1 MSDSQAVGN
10 TPLRTHSSS
19 KKQWSWRFGRVGVGF
34 LRVKRVLGPFKPLC
48 KASLSSWTSVC
59 QDRITRTTHIHLS
72 IYIYIYKYKIHMQ
85 TTSAWESFL
94 VPSNDMHFACLW
106 HYLTPAVHRFLC
118 NAHKAPTWRLGE
130 AEHVWC
136 NDGLTQGL
144 RGNLQ
149 KCLKN
154 HVKSYEVS
162 ISWCLIG
169 SWWPHSSVYTQPIS
183 PQPLMH

>member
-19 KKQWSWRFGRVGVGF
+19 NKQWSWRFGRVGVGF
-34 LRVKRVLGPFKPLC
+34 LRVERALGPFKPLC
-48 KASLSSWTSVC
+48 KASLSSWASVC

-72 IYIYIYKYKIHMQ
+72 LYIYIYKYKYTWKQQVLENHFWFLQMTCTLLAFG
-85 TTSAWESFL
+85 TTWPRLFTDFYA
-94 VPSNDMHFACLW
+94 
-106 HYLTPAVHRFLC
+106 T
-118 NAHKAPTWRLGE
+118 HKAPTWRLGE

-154 HVKSYEVS
+154 MSKAMKFQYPDAS
-162 ISWCLIG
+162 
-169 SWWPHSSVYTQPIS
+169 
-183 PQPLMH
+183 